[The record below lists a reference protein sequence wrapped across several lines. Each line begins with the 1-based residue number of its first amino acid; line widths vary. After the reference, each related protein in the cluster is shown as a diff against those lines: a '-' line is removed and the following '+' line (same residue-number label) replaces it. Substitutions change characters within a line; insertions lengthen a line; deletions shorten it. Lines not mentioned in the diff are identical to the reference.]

1 MNEYKIVV
9 GVLALVITVF
19 GYAIYFVHM
28 AQGKTKPHAFSWFVW
43 GMLTAIAFAAQ
54 VAEGG
59 GAGAWVMGLTAVACF
74 CISAFAY
81 FKGARDFVWFDWFAL
96 VSAGIALLL
105 WWLAHS
111 PLWSVVL
118 ITLTDAFGF
127 LPTMR
132 KSYFRP
138 HEETASIF
146 VISSIKFILSI
157 FALET
162 YTLATWLYPA
172 YLIVANGLVATTLF
186 IRRWQLKK
194 GLRDHGR
201 I

>member
-1 MNEYKIVV
+1 MDEYKVIV

-19 GYAIYFVHM
+19 GYALYFAHM
-28 AQGKTKPHAFSWFVW
+28 TQGKTKPHAFSWFVW
-43 GMLTAIAFAAQ
+43 GTLTAIAFAAQ
-54 VAEGG
+54 VAENG

-74 CISAFAY
+74 SISGFAY
-81 FKGARDFVWFDWFAL
+81 FKGAQDFVWFDWCAL
-96 VSAGIALLL
+96 ASAGIALVL
-105 WWLAHS
+105 WWLAQS

-138 HEETASIF
+138 HEETALIF
-146 VISSIKFILSI
+146 VVSSIKFILSI

-162 YTLATWLYPA
+162 YTLSTWLYPA

-186 IRRWQLKK
+186 VRRWQLNPV
-194 GLRDHGR
+194 RN
-201 I
+201 